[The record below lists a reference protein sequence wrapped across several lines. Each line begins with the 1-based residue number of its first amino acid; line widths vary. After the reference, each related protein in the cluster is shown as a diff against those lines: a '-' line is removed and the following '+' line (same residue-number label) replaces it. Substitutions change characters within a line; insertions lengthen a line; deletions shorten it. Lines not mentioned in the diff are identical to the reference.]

1 MPKKITV
8 HFVHVFNV
16 GLDLYRPWLKGS
28 RKTLLEDDLN
38 DMMDNLNKISTFTKR

>member
-16 GLDLYRPWLKGS
+16 GLDLYRPWLNLS
-28 RKTLLEDDLN
+28 KTLLEDDLN
-38 DMMDNLNKISTFTKR
+38 DMTDNLNKISTFTKR